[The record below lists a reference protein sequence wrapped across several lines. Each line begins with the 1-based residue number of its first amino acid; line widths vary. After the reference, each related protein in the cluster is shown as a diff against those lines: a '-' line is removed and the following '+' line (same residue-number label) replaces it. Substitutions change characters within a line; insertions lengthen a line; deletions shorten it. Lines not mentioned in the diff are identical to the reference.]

1 MLSRTKLK
9 RLRSLVPGEV
19 ATAHLDEAISCYQ
32 AGAYRM
38 CTVMM
43 ANAVFGNLFSKIT
56 HLAGINGKFRKIS
69 DDAAYQRGAGNPF
82 EQQLKQDLEKA
93 KLILPEQVTY
103 LEELRLSRNDFA
115 HATDKS
121 ITASKAGYFLEEGV
135 RLVLAEESFNAY
147 TVIHEIEGRLRMPG
161 FFPSAASAS
170 QLSVVR
176 EETAKVVAPAYH
188 NLVRLVVDLLVD
200 GDANTRRN
208 ASEFLRCCILLKIPA
223 LRSAVLQHLF
233 VPRLGDHAGIDD
245 PHTRAIW
252 NIVNCAPTCVEALS
266 DKQRQQFD
274 RKIATLCH
282 HLKDTKDDRWSP
294 VKMFGRILKIAPWL
308 LETVFKE
315 TSKSI
320 VRQYPDAPQMLE
332 AIETLGPA
340 RSLIVA
346 AMRLRALSPSLC
358 EAREFFDFADLN
370 AKRIAASLDAGESY
384 ALLLSLERRP
394 APTSEGSL
402 EALLRQKALDW
413 FVKDH
418 EAARCYARRNG
429 LFDPAE
435 YFQAG
440 ATAPS
445 VAELPV
451 PSAA

>member
-1 MLSRTKLK
+1 
-9 RLRSLVPGEV
+9 
-19 ATAHLDEAISCYQ
+19 
-32 AGAYRM
+32 
-38 CTVMM
+38 MM

-56 HLAGINGKFRKIS
+56 HLAGINGKFRKIA

-115 HATDKS
+115 HSTDKS
-121 ITASKAGYFLEEGV
+121 ITASKAGYFLEEGI

-161 FFPSAASAS
+161 FFPSVVPAR

-176 EETAKVVAPAYH
+176 EETGKVSAPAYH
-188 NLVRLVVDLLVD
+188 NLIRLVVDLLED
-200 GDANTRRN
+200 GNANTRRN
-208 ASEFLRCCILLKIPA
+208 GSDFLRCCIMLKIPA

-233 VPRLGDHAGIDD
+233 VPRLGDHAGMDD

-252 NIVNCAPTCVEALS
+252 DIISYAPACVEELS
-266 DKQRQQFD
+266 GIHRQQLD

-282 HLKDTKDDRWSP
+282 DLKDTKDDRWSP
-294 VKMFGRILKIAPWL
+294 VKTFGRILKIAPWVL
-308 LETVFKE
+308 DTVFKE
-315 TSKSI
+315 TSKLIIRHYADS
-320 VRQYPDAPQMLE
+320 PQMLDGL
-332 AIETLGPA
+332 ETLGPG
-340 RSLIVA
+340 RRLIVA

-358 EAREFFDFADLN
+358 EAREFLDFADLN
-370 AKRIAASLDAGESY
+370 AERIAASLDADESY
-384 ALLLSLERRP
+384 ALLLSLESRP

-418 EAARCYARRNG
+418 EAARRYALRNG

-440 ATAPS
+440 GTAAS
-445 VAELPV
+445 VAEVPV